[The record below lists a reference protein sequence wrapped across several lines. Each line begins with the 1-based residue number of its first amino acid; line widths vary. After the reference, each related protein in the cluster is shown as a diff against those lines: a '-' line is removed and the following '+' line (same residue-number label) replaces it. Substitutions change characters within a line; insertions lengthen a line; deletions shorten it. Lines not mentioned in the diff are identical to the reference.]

1 MCREERQAVGYSGM
15 GLLAGPAFCAP
26 PVSGVVRARPQK
38 RRGYH
43 PPRCCNVSSYAAVPL
58 KTVLQEA
65 IAALVPAVAPSS
77 VTVEET
83 TVGPGQLNE
92 HYRLT
97 AGNSGSFL
105 VKVSRRGGM
114 EALRGESLALSLLAE
129 VCENDEELDVHVPLA
144 VASIDSGLRAYSV
157 LPWVDFAPFGSSI
170 SSVQKALG
178 AGLARMHMRSVER
191 LRHVH
196 KERFGFPVPT
206 WLGAAAQ
213 QNEWSMP
220 GDWVGFF
227 VSQRLRPR
235 LDEAAQKFGHEWG
248 TSNETVLA
256 LTTLGDRICNAQALQ
271 PLFADCDI
279 APALVHGDAFM
290 GNTGAHGKSRTA
302 CLYDPAFV
310 HRYSIC
316 LRPAQGL
323 VLQLSD

>member
-1 MCREERQAVGYSGM
+1 ME
-15 GLLAGPAFCAP
+15 LLVRPAFCAP
-26 PVSGVVRARPQK
+26 LVPGALRLRPQK
-38 RRGYH
+38 RQRLY
-43 PPRCCNVSSYAAVPL
+43 PPRCSNLSSYAAVPL

-65 IAALVPAVAPSS
+65 VSALVPAVAPSS

-105 VKVSRRGGM
+105 VKVSRRGGL

-129 VCENDEELDVHVPLA
+129 VCENDDELDVHVPLA
-144 VASIDSGLRAYSV
+144 VSSIDSGLRAYSV

-178 AGLARMHMRSVER
+178 AGLARMHMRSVKR
-191 LRHVH
+191 LQHVH
-196 KERFGFPVPT
+196 KGRFGFPLPT

-213 QNEWSMP
+213 QNDWSEP
-220 GDWVGFF
+220 GDWLGFF

-248 TSNETVLA
+248 TSNEDVLA
-256 LTTLGDRICNAQALQ
+256 LTTLGDRICSVQVLQ

-279 APALVHGDAFM
+279 VPALVHGDAFM
-290 GNTGAHGKSRTA
+290 GNTGAHGKMRTA

-310 HRYSIC
+310 QLYSFS
-316 LRPAQGL
+316 LRARW
-323 VLQLSD
+323 

>member
-1 MCREERQAVGYSGM
+1 MCLPGFLCRVPKAALSAVDLRM
-15 GLLAGPAFCAP
+15 ELLAGPAFCVP
-26 PVSGVVRARPQK
+26 PVTVAWRFNLQ
-38 RRGYH
+38 RRQRH
-43 PPRCCNVSSYAAVPL
+43 NLPRCCNMSSYAAVPL

-65 IAALVPAVAPSS
+65 VAALVPATAPAS

-83 TVGPGQLNE
+83 TVGPGQLNQ

-97 AGNSGSFL
+97 AGNGGSFL
-105 VKVSRRGGM
+105 VKVSRRGG
-114 EALRGESLALSLLAE
+114 LDSLHGESLALSLLAE

-144 VASIDSGLRAYSV
+144 VSSIDSGLRAYSL

-170 SSVQKALG
+170 PSVQKALG
-178 AGLARMHMRSVER
+178 AGLARIHMRSVER

-196 KERFGFPVPT
+196 RGRFGFPVTT

-213 QNEWSMP
+213 KNDWSLP

-227 VSQRLRPR
+227 VSQRLKPR

-248 TSNETVLA
+248 TSNENVLA
-256 LTTLGDRICNAQALQ
+256 LTTLGVRICNVEALE

-290 GNTGAHGKSRTA
+290 GNTGAIGKSRTA
-302 CLYDPAFV
+302 CFYDPAFV
-310 HRYSIC
+310 H
-316 LRPAQGL
+316 P
-323 VLQLSD
+323 